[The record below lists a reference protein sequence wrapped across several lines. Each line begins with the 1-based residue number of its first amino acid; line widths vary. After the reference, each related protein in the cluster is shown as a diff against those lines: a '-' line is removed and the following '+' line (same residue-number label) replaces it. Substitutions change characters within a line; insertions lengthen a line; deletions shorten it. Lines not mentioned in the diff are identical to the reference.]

1 MDNQNNINLSVL
13 NGIISISLHNLVCF
27 KAVFYNINAM
37 KTDGRQQLFPI
48 LRISVLF
55 ALGIWTG
62 ESGLCT
68 NGSWAWI
75 FSSAILLL
83 ITVALHKHPVW
94 QSVLLL
100 VSSFSAGGSCVTA
113 SLEAQHATFNKGE
126 SAYEAVITST
136 PSVHGKVVMCDIMP
150 TDMPRPFK
158 IRASI
163 LRDERTSSLRVG
175 DGISA
180 LSVLEQ
186 PHNSKGLAFDYARYL
201 VRHGYS
207 GQTFIYKT
215 NWCLIDADSGNLPF
229 FTRAR
234 LLALKYRQRLLD
246 IYRHLGFDGDTFSVL
261 SAMTL
266 GDKENMTKELREQF
280 SVSGASH
287 VLALSGL
294 HLGIIYAILSCLFV
308 WRRRS
313 VAGHVI
319 SLSAIWAYVFVTGMS
334 PSTVRSA
341 LMISVYALA
350 VMSGRTRMSLNALS
364 AAALLMLAISPCDV
378 FDVGFQMSFAAVFFI
393 LVFYRKI
400 YDIMPSGLLRYA
412 VVRRMWQLTAVS
424 LAAQIGV
431 APLILLYFGRI
442 SCYFLIT
449 NFVVI
454 PVTTFILYSSFLLLL
469 FSFLPSVQTFLAAI
483 LVYAADFLTASVKY
497 ISLLPGSDISGV
509 RLHPAQVF
517 MFYIF
522 VFASFRLFSIIRK
535 MYVWRQ
541 KTR

>member
-1 MDNQNNINLSVL
+1 ML

-175 DGISA
+175 DGIST

-215 NWCLIDADSGNLPF
+215 NWCLTDADSGNLPF

-350 VMSGRTRMSLNALS
+350 VMSGRARMSLNALS

-393 LVFYRKI
+393 QHRATIAENFSTLGIATTMLLLCAIALALVLCLIFRLKTQE
-400 YDIMPSGLLRYA
+400 
-412 VVRRMWQLTAVS
+412 RRTIVIEVGMQN
-424 LAAQIGV
+424 AAQAIAIASSPFVFNDGRIAIPAIIYALMMNV
-431 APLILLYFGRI
+431 ILLIYVGI
-442 SCYFLIT
+442 VSKGK
-449 NFVVI
+449 VI
-454 PVTTFILYSSFLLLL
+454 
-469 FSFLPSVQTFLAAI
+469 
-483 LVYAADFLTASVKY
+483 
-497 ISLLPGSDISGV
+497 
-509 RLHPAQVF
+509 
-517 MFYIF
+517 
-522 VFASFRLFSIIRK
+522 
-535 MYVWRQ
+535 
-541 KTR
+541 